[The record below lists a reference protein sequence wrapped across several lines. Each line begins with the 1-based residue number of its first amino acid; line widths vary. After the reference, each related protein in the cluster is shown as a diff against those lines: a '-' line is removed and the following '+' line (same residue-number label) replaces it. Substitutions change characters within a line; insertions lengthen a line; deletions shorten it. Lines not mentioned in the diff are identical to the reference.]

1 MSEGR
6 RVKEESKRERK
17 NRRKPNLFWP
27 LVALAY
33 LIISIVFYVSVVKL
47 NLLPVLYLSIFTA
60 VIVTITLAI
69 IVGLVKNH
77 KTMKLNIICLFIAIV
92 LSMGYIFVARYTFAT
107 GDFLNNVFQETVET
121 EEYYVVVKKDGKF
134 NKIEDVNGQD
144 IYSFQLP
151 EDAKQE
157 VEGKTGSKFKTKNN
171 LTDLA
176 NDLLKDKVKV
186 ICISSTQYEMLGE
199 EVENF
204 KDNTKILYSAK
215 HELEKG
221 SVKEEN
227 SKYTIENGTFNIY
240 ISGID
245 TAGSIKKVARS
256 DANIVATVNMKKH
269 EILLTSIPRDYYV
282 TLHTYG
288 KKDKLTHSGIYG
300 INETVQTVEDLL
312 DTDINYYVRVNFTT
326 VIKLVDVLGGIDVYS
341 DYAFKSSDSK
351 YSYQKGINHING
363 DQALSFSR
371 ERHSFSAGDNQR
383 VKNQQHVIEAILKKT
398 LNSNTILTKY
408 TSILSSLEGS
418 FQTNIEQEEI
428 SKFVKNQL
436 NGMPSWTTKN
446 NALTGTGKN
455 NPTYS
460 MGSQLLYT
468 MIPNEQSV
476 QDAKQQIQTML
487 EK

>member
-1 MSEGR
+1 
-6 RVKEESKRERK
+6 
-17 NRRKPNLFWP
+17 
-27 LVALAY
+27 
-33 LIISIVFYVSVVKL
+33 
-47 NLLPVLYLSIFTA
+47 
-60 VIVTITLAI
+60 
-69 IVGLVKNH
+69 
-77 KTMKLNIICLFIAIV
+77 
-92 LSMGYIFVARYTFAT
+92 
-107 GDFLNNVFQETVET
+107 
-121 EEYYVVVKKDGKF
+121 
-134 NKIEDVNGQD
+134 
-144 IYSFQLP
+144 
-151 EDAKQE
+151 
-157 VEGKTGSKFKTKNN
+157 

-204 KDNTKILYSAK
+204 KENTKILYSAK
-215 HELEKG
+215 HELAKG

-227 SKYTIENGTFNIY
+227 SKYTIENGIFNIY

-245 TAGSIKKVARS
+245 TEGSIKKVARS
-256 DANIVATVNMKKH
+256 DANIIATVNMKKH

-312 DTDINYYVRVNFTT
+312 DTDINYYLRVNFTT
-326 VIKLVDVLGGIDVYS
+326 VIKLVDVLGGVDVQS
-341 DYAFKSSDSK
+341 DYAFKTNDGRYTFK
-351 YSYQKGINHING
+351 KGTNHMNG
-363 DQALSFSR
+363 EEALWFSR
-371 ERHSFSAGDNQR
+371 ERYNVPGGDNQR
-383 VKNQQHVIEAILKKT
+383 VKDQQRVIEAILKKT

-408 TSILSSLEGS
+408 TSLLSSLEGS

-446 NALTGTGKN
+446 NALTGTGKS

-468 MIPNEQSV
+468 MIPNEESV
-476 QDAKQQIQTML
+476 ADAKQQIKTML